1 MDDARL
7 RDSLGEAA
15 RVSVRR
21 YAPDAIIDRWE
32 RQFALV
38 DEERADASA
47 GA

>member
-1 MDDARL
+1 MADARL

-38 DEERADASA
+38 GEEREAASL
-47 GA
+47 GV